1 MSIRLKIILV
11 VLPLLIATLALT
23 GVSSFFSATNA
34 ISRIAKEFL
43 GFKALE
49 LENQA
54 SSQWSILVKNDYADK
69 PEYVAG
75 AKKSVKN
82 YSLTILRSVTELI
95 VAFNPDGAIGMSTA
109 DIQVL
114 EGEKAVLAEQIKTK
128 SSDFVTVWIGG
139 RERVAKGFWFEPFSW
154 YVLVTEERGT
164 FYNQVNEI
172 ALRTGIILLAAIVA
186 GIILIL
192 IFANYLTQPL
202 TRVVNTMKD
211 IISTN
216 DLSERVVVEYRDEIG
231 SLAQTFNLMVGELE
245 KAYAQIKSF
254 AFKAVLAQKR
264 ELKIRNIFQKY
275 VPKDV
280 IEGIFQNPEQMLVG
294 ESRILSVLFSDI
306 RDFTTIS
313 EKMMPDDLVTSLNRY
328 FTVMVDI
335 IMSHGGIVDKYIG
348 DAIMAFFGAPIKH
361 ADDAL
366 QSVLAG
372 LEMVEALAIFNK
384 TQKAAGKPT
393 FNTGVGIN
401 YGVVTVGNIG
411 SEKKMD
417 YTVIGDMVNLASR
430 LEGQTKSYH
439 QPIIISESLH
449 MKVKDT
455 LPCRLLDCIAVKGKS
470 QGQKI
475 FAVKKTL
482 DEIES
487 QVWELH
493 NTAMDAYYVRDFS
506 KALGL
511 FQNVQI
517 IMPDDYVSG
526 LLMQRCRAYEKNP
539 PGADWNGVEKKE
551 SK

>member
-23 GVSSFFSATNA
+23 GISSFFSATNA
-34 ISRIAKEFL
+34 ISRIAKDFL

-49 LENQA
+49 LQNQA
-54 SSQWSILVKNDYADK
+54 SSQWSILVKSNYADK
-69 PEYVAG
+69 PEYIAG
-75 AKKSVKN
+75 AKNTIKN
-82 YSLTILRSVTELI
+82 YALTIRSDTTELI
-95 VAFNPDGAIGMSTA
+95 AAFTTDGIVDMSTSSLQ
-109 DIQVL
+109 IL
-114 EGEKAVLAEQIKTK
+114 ESEKAVLGELIGTR
-128 SSDFVTVWIGG
+128 STDFVTVWLGG
-139 RERVAKGFWFEPFSW
+139 KERVVKGFWFDPFSW
-154 YVLVTEERGT
+154 YVLVTVERAT
-164 FYNQVNEI
+164 FYDQINRI
-172 ALRTGIILLAAIVA
+172 ALNTGIYLVIAIVV
-186 GIILIL
+186 GLILIL
-192 IFANYLTQPL
+192 VFASYLTRPL
-202 TRVVNTMKD
+202 TRVVNTMKG

-294 ESRILSVLFSDI
+294 ESRILSILFSDI

-313 EKMMPDDLVTSLNRY
+313 EKMMPDDLVNSLNRY

-361 ADDAL
+361 ADDAM

-372 LEMVEALAIFNK
+372 LEMVEALATFNK
-384 TQKAAGKPT
+384 AQVAAGKPQ

-411 SEKKMD
+411 TEKKMD

-430 LEGQTKSYH
+430 LEGQTKMYH

-449 MKVKDT
+449 MKVKEN

-475 FAVKKTL
+475 FAVKKML
-482 DEIES
+482 DEAEK
-487 QVWELH
+487 QAWELH
-493 NTAMDAYYVRDFS
+493 NAAMEEYYARNFS
-506 KALGL
+506 KSLGL

-517 IMPDDYVSG
+517 IMPEDFVSG
-526 LLMQRCRAYEKNP
+526 ILIQRCLNYEKHP
-539 PGADWNGVEKKE
+539 PAADWNGVEKKE